1 MWKDSIKKNRQ
12 RAIVEQKGMTTW
24 ITFTDTKWDIEDLE
38 KLIRDIRSD
47 K

>member
-1 MWKDSIKKNRQ
+1 MWKAILKIDIKEATRL
-12 RAIVEQKGMTTW
+12 QKGMTTW